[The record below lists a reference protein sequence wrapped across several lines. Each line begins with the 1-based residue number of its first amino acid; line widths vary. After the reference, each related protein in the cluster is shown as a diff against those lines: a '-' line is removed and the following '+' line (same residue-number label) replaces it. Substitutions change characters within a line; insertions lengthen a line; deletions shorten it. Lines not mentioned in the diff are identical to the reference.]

1 MVGWSVSIR
10 FNAEEKN
17 LNWMQVTGSH
27 LDPLLVQLV
36 GILGR
41 SDSICFDGEDMVVNK
56 ATTTR

>member
-1 MVGWSVSIR
+1 MVGWSVSMR

-17 LNWMQVTGSH
+17 LNWMQVIGSH
-27 LDPLLVQLV
+27 LNPLLVQLV

-41 SDSICFDGEDMVVNK
+41 VIQYVLMDMVVNK